1 MTAHPNPE
9 GVGGRKVDMETR
21 KKILVVDDEADLVT
35 GVSRL
40 LERAGFEVYS
50 ASDGNQALERVRE
63 TGWFDLIILDV
74 RMPVLDGYE
83 TLSILRDTGY
93 ADIPVILLTGGFSPE
108 DVARG
113 HDRGAILYMRKPF
126 APSCLAN
133 AVAYALNAKAGV
145 QAV

>member
-1 MTAHPNPE
+1 MTAHASPKDP
-9 GVGGRKVDMETR
+9 GGRKVAMENR

-40 LERAGFEVYS
+40 LERAGFEVFS
-50 ASDGNQALERVRE
+50 AGNGDEALARVKDI
-63 TGWFDLIILDV
+63 GWFDLIILDV

-93 ADIPVILLTGGFSPE
+93 GDIPVILLTGGFSPE

-113 HDRGAILYMRKPF
+113 HDRGAVLYMRKPF

-133 AVAYALNAKAGV
+133 AVAYALNAKAGA